1 MWRRHHLGLTPTP
14 LGESAGA
21 VCGPV
26 ALWSLTNATS
36 GHRVTG
42 AARLSDAGAQRAP
55 AAHFRVAPRK
65 QASAGPRSLLSRIV
79 RCATPPVAA
88 ETPASSM
95 TAAVTQVA
103 RGLSHRRLEVRVSST
118 RGSEPRSSG

>member
-21 VCGPV
+21 VSGPV
-26 ALWSLTNATS
+26 GLWSLTNATS

-65 QASAGPRSLLSRIV
+65 QASAGPRSLLYRIV
-79 RCATPPVAA
+79 RCGRLGLNDRQARSHAA
-88 ETPASSM
+88 ARPLPPASRRA
-95 TAAVTQVA
+95 TAVTLQPPC
-103 RGLSHRRLEVRVSST
+103 LS
-118 RGSEPRSSG
+118 GPDKPRA